1 MLRLALFTTYNFFC
15 EKTTPGIYHK
25 AKQIQFALVLSSIKI
40 TFVISCKRRIRSG
53 REISK
58 HFLLHL
64 ELLWRYCCSLFTRLI
79 ARSDGS
85 LLPVF
90 SCYMGYFFKKVVKK
104 IRYPDGGFLVT
115 LLGLFDDRC
124 SFQCGRAGF
133 WLKYVQS
140 RPIKV
145 RDFHQNESWQI

>member
-1 MLRLALFTTYNFFC
+1 MQKKDSERKRNFKAFFTA
-15 EKTTPGIYHK
+15 PP
-25 AKQIQFALVLSSIKI
+25 
-40 TFVISCKRRIRSG
+40 
-53 REISK
+53 
-58 HFLLHL
+58 
-64 ELLWRYCCSLFTRLI
+64 ELLGDIVVACLLTRLI

-104 IRYPDGGFLVT
+104 IWYPDGGFLVT

-133 WLKYVQS
+133 WLKYVLT
-140 RPIKV
+140 RDLPGVALLITFFMKLFTVHRKV
-145 RDFHQNESWQI
+145 